1 MRYLY
6 LTMLSRATYEEDDE
20 WRDIQNFYKGLSQDD
35 ERALV
40 LTPLARETDAMPL
53 LWDAL
58 GRNEKLGRSAVNGL
72 LSLAKRAQSSPEQVG
87 GFLLAKLQESS
98 GQHQQ
103 DRAIE
108 TLSRLPFSS
117 AWRDRAAQARTA
129 ASSEAWRRRCAAH
142 SRLCPWC

>member
-1 MRYLY
+1 MKRANEARSPKMRHLY

-20 WRDIQNFYKGLSQDD
+20 WYWKNFYKGLSQDD

-87 GFLLAKLQESS
+87 G
-98 GQHQQ
+98 
-103 DRAIE
+103 
-108 TLSRLPFSS
+108 
-117 AWRDRAAQARTA
+117 
-129 ASSEAWRRRCAAH
+129 
-142 SRLCPWC
+142 